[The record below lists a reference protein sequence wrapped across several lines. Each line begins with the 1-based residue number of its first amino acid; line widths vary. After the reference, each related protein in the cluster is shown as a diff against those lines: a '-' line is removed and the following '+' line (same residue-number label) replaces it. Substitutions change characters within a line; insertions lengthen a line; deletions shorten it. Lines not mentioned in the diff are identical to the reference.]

1 MSTDDDLFIIQNH
14 CFVQQIGFFFML
26 IFYILI
32 LRYKLGFCRFCTVK
46 YTPSTSELDNM
57 FVHLTNVAIQKHGV
71 SVCFASR
78 TMEIRNTC
86 RKNKQQVSFLS
97 KAYVVFFEMQ
107 DDYNHV
113 HGGKWTVSNLR
124 LYLES
129 TRGKEVTSRLFDQ
142 IHWIVVQSLKAVAV
156 RIG

>member
-1 MSTDDDLFIIQNH
+1 
-14 CFVQQIGFFFML
+14 
-26 IFYILI
+26 
-32 LRYKLGFCRFCTVK
+32 
-46 YTPSTSELDNM
+46 
-57 FVHLTNVAIQKHGV
+57 
-71 SVCFASR
+71 
-78 TMEIRNTC
+78 
-86 RKNKQQVSFLS
+86 
-97 KAYVVFFEMQ
+97 MQ

>member
-1 MSTDDDLFIIQNH
+1 M
-14 CFVQQIGFFFML
+14 QQ
-26 IFYILI
+26 
-32 LRYKLGFCRFCTVK
+32 K
-46 YTPSTSELDNM
+46 SQLDC
-57 FVHLTNVAIQKHGV
+57 VTL
-71 SVCFASR
+71 
-78 TMEIRNTC
+78 
-86 RKNKQQVSFLS
+86 
-97 KAYVVFFEMQ
+97 MQ

-156 RIG
+156 SEHGYLFNPKWHTQNI

>member
-1 MSTDDDLFIIQNH
+1 M
-14 CFVQQIGFFFML
+14 
-26 IFYILI
+26 
-32 LRYKLGFCRFCTVK
+32 
-46 YTPSTSELDNM
+46 P
-57 FVHLTNVAIQKHGV
+57 LT
-71 SVCFASR
+71 
-78 TMEIRNTC
+78 
-86 RKNKQQVSFLS
+86 
-97 KAYVVFFEMQ
+97 Q

-156 RIG
+156 SQHQVIFLSQNM

>member
-1 MSTDDDLFIIQNH
+1 
-14 CFVQQIGFFFML
+14 
-26 IFYILI
+26 
-32 LRYKLGFCRFCTVK
+32 
-46 YTPSTSELDNM
+46 
-57 FVHLTNVAIQKHGV
+57 
-71 SVCFASR
+71 
-78 TMEIRNTC
+78 
-86 RKNKQQVSFLS
+86 
-97 KAYVVFFEMQ
+97 MQ

-156 RIG
+156 SIYTSFAPKRHVQTF

>member
-1 MSTDDDLFIIQNH
+1 
-14 CFVQQIGFFFML
+14 
-26 IFYILI
+26 
-32 LRYKLGFCRFCTVK
+32 
-46 YTPSTSELDNM
+46 
-57 FVHLTNVAIQKHGV
+57 
-71 SVCFASR
+71 
-78 TMEIRNTC
+78 
-86 RKNKQQVSFLS
+86 
-97 KAYVVFFEMQ
+97 MQ

-156 RIG
+156 SQLQHQVIFLSQNMRHSTEYWITPMLTDAIELEFLLQPLFAFTWTPALYQNNAPFTEHQISSFSVLQHPFDSSVGRAEDCSGNPRHP

>member
-1 MSTDDDLFIIQNH
+1 MKHLFEL
-14 CFVQQIGFFFML
+14 FF
-26 IFYILI
+26 
-32 LRYKLGFCRFCTVK
+32 
-46 YTPSTSELDNM
+46 S
-57 FVHLTNVAIQKHGV
+57 
-71 SVCFASR
+71 
-78 TMEIRNTC
+78 
-86 RKNKQQVSFLS
+86 
-97 KAYVVFFEMQ
+97 Q

-156 RIG
+156 SKEAELTLTLTHLSLR

>member
-1 MSTDDDLFIIQNH
+1 MWNFTAISK
-14 CFVQQIGFFFML
+14 ML
-26 IFYILI
+26 CSHFY
-32 LRYKLGFCRFCTVK
+32 
-46 YTPSTSELDNM
+46 
-57 FVHLTNVAIQKHGV
+57 
-71 SVCFASR
+71 
-78 TMEIRNTC
+78 
-86 RKNKQQVSFLS
+86 
-97 KAYVVFFEMQ
+97 MQ